1 MAAGV
6 ASASTLARLSA
17 ASDVGTLSVSDA
29 LTLRDAFELTCQL
42 RLEHQVAQIERG
54 LEPGDVIALN
64 ELSPLNRSY
73 LKEAFRA
80 VVSVQRR
87 VANDMSWNL

>member
-1 MAAGV
+1 
-6 ASASTLARLSA
+6 LSA
-17 ASDVGTLSVSDA
+17 ASDCGTLTSSDA
-29 LTLRDAFELTCQL
+29 LTLRDAFELTSQL
-42 RLEHQVAQIERG
+42 RLDHQVAQIERG
-54 LEPGDVIALN
+54 VEPSDLIALV

-87 VANDMSWNL
+87 VANDVSWSN